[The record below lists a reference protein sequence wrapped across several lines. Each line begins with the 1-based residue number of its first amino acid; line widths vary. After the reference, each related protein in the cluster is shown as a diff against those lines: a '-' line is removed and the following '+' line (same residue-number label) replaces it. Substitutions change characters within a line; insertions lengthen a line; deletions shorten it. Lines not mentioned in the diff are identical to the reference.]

1 MTSTKK
7 EQRTVNILG
16 FSMFGSDF
24 ACLLKKI
31 KLQLTQKK
39 EPEIIFTP
47 NAEQLVQAAQNPNF
61 SRYLQQADLLLPDGM
76 SVVWASRLLA
86 LFGRSRPIL
95 QRVTGIDL
103 AWELLE
109 LARQQKFQVLVIGG
123 EGYHQLAVSG
133 KKSSKYSRLWHL
145 SDNLLWTPGFQDRTQ
160 PTRPEQANLAKILQN
175 LQPAVVL
182 VALGAPYQEKW
193 LSEQRQLLNSAQV
206 KLALSVGGA
215 MDVILGK
222 LNRAPLPMRRL
233 GLEWL
238 YRLVQEPWRWRRQLR
253 LLQFGW
259 LILKQLTTGYQVP
272 EENCKK

>member
-16 FSMFGSDF
+16 FNLFGSDF
-24 ACLLKKI
+24 ASLLKTI
-31 KLQLTQKK
+31 KHQLTQKDESK
-39 EPEIIFTP
+39 IIFTP

-76 SVVWASRLLA
+76 SLVWASWLLA
-86 LFGRSRPIL
+86 LFGRSRPIFKRL
-95 QRVTGIDL
+95 TGVDL
-103 AWELLE
+103 AQKLLE
-109 LARQQKFQVLVIGG
+109 LARQQQFQVLVIGG
-123 EGYHQLAVSG
+123 EGYHQLVVPG
-133 KKSSKYSRLWHL
+133 KKSSKHCQLYHL

-160 PTRPEQANLAKILQN
+160 PTKPEQDNLAKILQN
-175 LQPAVVL
+175 LQPTVVL

-193 LSEQRQLLNSAQV
+193 LSEHRQLLNSAQV

-215 MDVILGK
+215 MDILLGR
-222 LNRAPLPMRRL
+222 LNRAPVLMRWL

-253 LLQFGW
+253 LFKFGW
-259 LILKQLTTGYQVP
+259 LVLKQLTTGYQVLW
-272 EENCKK
+272 NK